1 MNELLASCRLYGIVD
16 MGYTSPEQIEARTH
30 ALIDGGVRII
40 QLRAKGVKQ
49 ELVREW
55 AIAMQRICRER
66 QAIFVLN
73 DYPEMAAEIGAD
85 AVHVGQDG
93 GPLAEVRSIVG
104 PGVIVGR
111 STHSPEQA
119 LEALREGADYIGFGP
134 LFPTG
139 TKPGRASIGLQ
150 DIATVQQTVGSMPMF
165 CIGGINGSTL
175 PQVLSAG
182 AQRVVIV
189 SWLLQQS
196 NIAAAARE
204 VIQSIGAHSTAT
216 IKTGQNSPEMI

>member
-1 MNELLASCRLYGIVD
+1 MKTILAACRLYGIVD
-16 MGYTSPEQIEARTH
+16 MGYTTPEQIEPRTH

-40 QLRAKGVKQ
+40 QLRAKGIGQ
-49 ELVREW
+49 PLVRQW

-66 QAIFVLN
+66 RAIFVLN
-73 DYPEMAAEIGAD
+73 DYPEIAAEIGAD

-93 GPLAEVRSIVG
+93 GPLAEVRRIVG

-139 TKPGRASIGLQ
+139 TKPGRPSIGLQ
-150 DIATVQQTVGSMPMF
+150 DIATVQQAVGSMPMF
-165 CIGGINGSTL
+165 CIGGINAATL
-175 PQVLSAG
+175 PQVLAAG
-182 AQRVVIV
+182 AHRVVIV
-189 SWLLQQS
+189 SWLLQQPDIATAAEAVIRAITS
-196 NIAAAARE
+196 GSAAA
-204 VIQSIGAHSTAT
+204 I
-216 IKTGQNSPEMI
+216 

>member
-1 MNELLASCRLYGIVD
+1 MKQILADCRLYGIVD
-16 MGYTSPEQIEARTH
+16 MGYTTPEQIDTRTH

-40 QLRAKGVKQ
+40 QLRAKGVDLS
-49 ELVREW
+49 LVREW
-55 AIAMQRICRER
+55 AAMMQGICRER

-73 DYPEMAAEIGAD
+73 DYPEMAAEIKAD

-93 GPLAEVRSIVG
+93 GSLAEVRRIVG

-119 LEALREGADYIGFGP
+119 LAALREGADYIGFGP

-139 TKPGRASIGLQ
+139 TKPGRPSIGLQ
-150 DIATVQQTVGSMPMF
+150 DIAAVQQAVGSMPMF

-189 SWLLQQS
+189 SWLLQQ
-196 NIAAAARE
+196 NDIAAAAE
-204 VIQSIGAHSTAT
+204 AVIKSINSGSLGA
-216 IKTGQNSPEMI
+216 I